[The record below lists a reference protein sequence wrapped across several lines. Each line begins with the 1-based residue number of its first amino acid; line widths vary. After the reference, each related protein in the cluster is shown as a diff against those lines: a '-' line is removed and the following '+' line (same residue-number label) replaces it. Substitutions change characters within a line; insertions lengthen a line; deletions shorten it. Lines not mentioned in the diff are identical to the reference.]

1 MLWTGVQFPP
11 SPPFNASRPVR
22 FDGPICFNWQT
33 IDVNIIECN
42 FDAHGQQVLDILNHE
57 IRYSTSL
64 YDYSP
69 RTLDDVELMFHQKK
83 ALAQPLIGAVADTGE
98 LMGFAT
104 FGQFRPRPA
113 NKYSV
118 EHSVYVAESF
128 RNNGV
133 GKALLVK
140 LIELAKTREIRN
152 MIGAIDAANA
162 ASIRLHESLGFK
174 RVGTVPEVGFKFGR
188 WLDLAL
194 YQLPIKSDFSPVDG

>member
-1 MLWTGVQFPP
+1 M
-11 SPPFNASRPVR
+11 
-22 FDGPICFNWQT
+22 
-33 IDVNIIECN
+33 NIIECN

-57 IRYSTSL
+57 IRHSTSL

-69 RTLDDVELMFHQKK
+69 RTLDDVEFMFLQKK
-83 ALAQPLIGAVADTGE
+83 ELDQPLIGALADAGE

-128 RNNGV
+128 RSNGV

-140 LIELAKTREIRN
+140 LVEIAKSREIRN
-152 MIGAIDAANA
+152 MIGAIDADNA

-194 YQLPIKSDFSPVDG
+194 YQLPINSDFSPVDG